1 MNRQM
6 QLALG
11 FLLLLAA
18 PAPHFAESYESE
30 AGDFFPL
37 EVGNRWVFQL
47 YDVRY
52 SETFRL
58 EETISMEVTGQVQL
72 KEHSYFVVQKPWN
85 VFLPEDRTIYLRKE
99 GSQVFC
105 YIEQPDTL
113 ADGILTPGRDT
124 PGLRPI
130 DEENDW
136 PIYVDPNQPDWLLYD
151 FAAPQGSVWDLPLP
165 EYWAPNPYAVIWW
178 VRADPLWDAP
188 IPPSQKFFTFVS
200 TTYVDGGRWDE
211 VFEVNVGPVYFRIF
225 PQEIEALDFGRL
237 KEAHIGGQTILRDQI
252 TSVEQTSWG
261 QVKASLDARLMP
273 AATGH

>member
-1 MNRQM
+1 MKRRM
-6 QLALG
+6 QLLIG
-11 FLLLLAA
+11 GLLLLVG
-18 PAPHFAESYESE
+18 PVSHFADSYESE

-52 SETFRL
+52 SETFQL

-105 YIEQPDTL
+105 YIEQPDTV
-113 ADGILTPGRDT
+113 AFGTSAQDRD
-124 PGLRPI
+124 RP
-130 DEENDW
+130 D
-136 PIYVDPNQPDWLLYD
+136 PFPLDPNQPDWLLYD

-165 EYWAPNPYAVIWW
+165 EYWAPNPYTVIWW
-178 VRADPLWDAP
+178 VFLNPSRADPV
-188 IPPSQKFFTFVS
+188 PPNQKFFTFLS

-237 KEAHIGGQTILRDQI
+237 KEAHIGGQTIIRDQI
-252 TSVEQTSWG
+252 TSVDQTSWG
-261 QVKASLDARLMP
+261 QVKASLDAHSMP